1 MAKRVDLTVTIK
13 LPDDHGG
20 VGLSIDNSG
29 NIRIIDNDGNEIT
42 LESVK
47 RAAHY
52 DRPKGKKYQSNISAE
67 GILATINGL
76 EELADLDSFIV
87 VDTNSIDIENTK
99 VSVAFFVVCRLIK
112 KHKGF
117 TLESL
122 DNCGHAYEF
131 HDVSGNPELLSIYRI
146 ANDTLKGRG
155 IPEGKYV
162 GFVTDTEM
170 DKHQDFASGAIP
182 VYLDKKLPTG
192 FKIFYASSDS
202 GQEITNKLIRFCD
215 KESSKYL
222 KKLQEGDFKTEGLGK
237 LAEDNSVRYRY
248 TYYPSLSITKSIV
261 SGTTLSPDTKYSVK
275 FKGQEDK

>member
-1 MAKRVDLTVTIK
+1 MAKRVDLTITIK

-42 LESVK
+42 PESVK

-162 GFVTDTEM
+162 GFVTEQRWINI
-170 DKHQDFASGAIP
+170 KI
-182 VYLDKKLPTG
+182 LPLVQ
-192 FKIFYASSDS
+192 FRSIW
-202 GQEITNKLIRFCD
+202 IRNF
-215 KESSKYL
+215 
-222 KKLQEGDFKTEGLGK
+222 LQAL
-237 LAEDNSVRYRY
+237 
-248 TYYPSLSITKSIV
+248 
-261 SGTTLSPDTKYSVK
+261 KYSTRALIP
-275 FKGQEDK
+275 DRRLLTN